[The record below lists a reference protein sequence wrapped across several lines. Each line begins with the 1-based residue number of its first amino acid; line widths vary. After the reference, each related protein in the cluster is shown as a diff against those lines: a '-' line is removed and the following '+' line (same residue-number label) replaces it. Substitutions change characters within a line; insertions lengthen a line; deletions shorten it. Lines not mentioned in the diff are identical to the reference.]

1 METARKIIDR
11 AIEYAC
17 PYAVFVRDGKVEF
30 MPANG
35 RRYES
40 LQRQPER
47 MALLV
52 GVYDGHA
59 DLRGLEAD
67 LVAAGATGG

>member
-17 PYAVFVRDGKVEF
+17 PYAVFVRDGKVDF
-30 MPANG
+30 MPADG
-35 RRYES
+35 RRFEKI
-40 LQRQPER
+40 QRQPER

-52 GVYDGHA
+52 GVYDGDA
-59 DLRGLEAD
+59 DVDCLSAD
-67 LVAAGATGG
+67 LVAAGVMS

>member
-1 METARKIIDR
+1 MDLARRIIDR

-17 PYAVFVRDGKVEF
+17 PYAVFVRDGKVDF

-35 RRYES
+35 RRYEKI
-40 LQRQPER
+40 QRQPER

-52 GVYDGHA
+52 GVYDGDA
-59 DLRGLEAD
+59 DLYELAAD
-67 LVAAGATGG
+67 LAEAGAEA